1 MVIRE
6 YWLSM
11 LMVDQTPFV
20 QKVDSPIHGINH
32 HPVDSAISF
41 CDTYLL
47 DSNLPV
53 DSTIQL
59 WNNRG
64 RTMNWMGALNK
75 PLVILEVLNV
85 KYI

>member
-20 QKVDSPIHGINH
+20 QKVDSPIHWINH

-41 CDTYLL
+41 CDTYPL
-47 DSNLPV
+47 DSDLPV

-64 RTMNWMGALNK
+64 RTMNWTGALNK

>member
-1 MVIRE
+1 
-6 YWLSM
+6 M
-11 LMVDQTPFV
+11 LMVDLAPFV
-20 QKVDSPIHGINH
+20 QKVDSPIHWINH

-41 CDTYLL
+41 CDTYPL

-64 RTMNWMGALNK
+64 RTMNWTGALNK

>member
-1 MVIRE
+1 
-6 YWLSM
+6 
-11 LMVDQTPFV
+11 MVDQAPFV
-20 QKVDSPIHGINH
+20 QKVDSPIHWINH
-32 HPVDSAISF
+32 HPVDSGAISF

-64 RTMNWMGALNK
+64 RTMNWTGALNK